1 MADNQDEIPDF
12 DQPNSDDANEN
23 SDSEKD
29 CSNVKDESI
38 DKAEYLN
45 LNDDN
50 QAKVPLNLNVNVNCG
65 HCDQSFGVIEI
76 EDHQNQC
83 FKNNKKSTRKSR
95 SGRPPVSQIPLKKCN
110 LGKTLYICL

>member
-12 DQPNSDDANEN
+12 DLHNSDDANEN
-23 SDSEKD
+23 SDSEK
-29 CSNVKDESI
+29 ESI
-38 DKAEYLN
+38 DKAEDLN

-50 QAKVPLNLNVNVNCG
+50 QTKVPLNLNVNVNCG

-110 LGKTLYICL
+110 LGKT